1 MIAHFLVPL
10 TLLFSIFKDLVVV
23 GVRNEIPLVVDA
35 SHVTLL
41 TVGYQARK
49 SLNQVSNYLIY
60 KV

>member
-10 TLLFSIFKDLVVV
+10 TLLFSIFKELVV

-41 TVGYQARK
+41 MMGYQPRK
-49 SLNQVSNYLIY
+49 
-60 KV
+60 